1 MWAKYV
7 GPRKKVLAGLCPVT
21 KGRGP
26 NSPPPFY
33 LHTPLSQCVKEFAD
47 HLEIDILL
55 GNHICSTQNNPQ
67 LEFLCS
73 FFFKTFFM
81 IRKRK
86 RKRGGGGKIMN
97 SCKHL
102 DLDVSFSTSSWLLG
116 HIPLSLEI
124 FGPSWQAP

>member
-55 GNHICSTQNNPQ
+55 GNHICSTQNNPH
-67 LEFLCS
+67 LNS
-73 FFFKTFFM
+73 YAVFFKKLFYDQEKEKEEGRG
-81 IRKRK
+81 RK
-86 RKRGGGGKIMN
+86 N
-97 SCKHL
+97 YEL
-102 DLDVSFSTSSWLLG
+102 
-116 HIPLSLEI
+116 
-124 FGPSWQAP
+124 